1 MSNAILPLALLGSM
15 GSSAAAVAY
24 GISTDWKFMK
34 GEEKDPAPIYTPPP
48 EPQGLS
54 GSSSMMVDDFVI
66 QSGGD
71 DDDMTLMLDPNEA
84 SSETAIDA
92 SGDTKLLTAISSVPV
107 NCTTT
112 DEGEQT
118 ALQGFS
124 IASIENANKYAYTC
138 YSLENPGDVKFGLTG
153 AYVSSQRGSVAG
165 LHNAQALCASNQA
178 LVSFV
183 LDENKSGTKAGY
195 RYDCINLKGPA
206 KVRTA
211 LTGYK
216 PYDDANE
223 LGSLKGI
230 GEVKCNEDELLQG
243 FALEKSGNNMRYI
256 YRCVTPGYEEE

>member
-24 GISTDWKFMK
+24 GISTDWKFVK
-34 GEEKDPAPIYTPPP
+34 GEETIPAPVYTPPP
-48 EPQGLS
+48 EPQGLA

-71 DDDMTLMLDPNEA
+71 DDDMTLMLDPKEIT
-84 SSETAIDA
+84 SDPTITVG
-92 SGDTKLLTAISSVPV
+92 GDTKALTAISSVPV

-112 DEGEQT
+112 DDGEQT
-118 ALQGFS
+118 ALQGFN
-124 IASIENANKYAYTC
+124 ITADNKYKYTC

-183 LDENKSGTKAGY
+183 LDENKSGTKVGY

-216 PYDDANE
+216 PYNE
-223 LGSLKGI
+223 STELESLKGI
-230 GEVKCNEDELLQG
+230 GEVKCNDEELLQG

>member
-24 GISTDWKFMK
+24 GISTDWEFMGK
-34 GEEKDPAPIYTPPP
+34 KSQPVQPAYVPPV
-48 EPQGLS
+48 EPQGLT
-54 GSSSMMVDDFVI
+54 GSSGMMVDDFVI
-66 QSGGD
+66 QGAD
-71 DDDMTLMLDPNEA
+71 DDEDVTMMLDEFSNTSVNTISTSA
-84 SSETAIDA
+84 NVKT
-92 SGDTKLLTAISSVPV
+92 LTALSSVPV
-107 NCTTT
+107 NCSET

-118 ALQGFS
+118 ALRGFS
-124 IASIENANKYAYTC
+124 INADNKYKYTC
-138 YSLENPGDVKFGLTG
+138 HSLENPGDIKFGLTG
-153 AYVSSQRGSVAG
+153 GYVNSQRGSAAG

-211 LTGYK
+211 LTPYK
-216 PYDDANE
+216 SFDESAE
-223 LGSLKGI
+223 LASLQGI
-230 GEVKCNEDELLQG
+230 GKVSCNEDELLQG
-243 FALEKSGNNMRYI
+243 FALEKSGNNLRYI

>member
-24 GISTDWKFMK
+24 GISTDWEFVK
-34 GEEKDPAPIYTPPP
+34 GKEDVPAPVYTPLP
-48 EPQGLS
+48 EPQGLA

-71 DDDMTLMLDPNEA
+71 EDDMTLMLDPDVIT
-84 SSETAIDA
+84 SEPTITVG
-92 SGDTKLLTAISSVPV
+92 GDTKALTAISSVPV

-112 DEGEQT
+112 DDGEQT
-118 ALQGFS
+118 ALQGFN
-124 IASIENANKYAYTC
+124 ITNENKYGYTC

-183 LDENKSGTKAGY
+183 LDENKSGTKVGY

-216 PYDDANE
+216 PYNE
-223 LGSLKGI
+223 NDELVSLREI
-230 GEVKCNEDELLQG
+230 GEVKCNEEELLQG